1 MEATIVKFF
10 NQVHLFNYFFS
21 QPKYIGKY
29 SLKHLSSSI
38 IISWSKGPT
47 LIISLNLVT
56 FLTTNKIHSK
66 LQVETTY
73 DVSLLCSKFP
83 ENQVSPWGKK
93 YLSIYLLT
101 LFYVDQKIATKQL
114 NILIKID
121 SISPPPPLPTFT
133 LNSGKTMQQ
142 DYTHL
147 NFSLVH

>member
-66 LQVETTY
+66 L
-73 DVSLLCSKFP
+73 
-83 ENQVSPWGKK
+83 
-93 YLSIYLLT
+93 
-101 LFYVDQKIATKQL
+101 
-114 NILIKID
+114 
-121 SISPPPPLPTFT
+121 
-133 LNSGKTMQQ
+133 
-142 DYTHL
+142 
-147 NFSLVH
+147 